1 LPANPN
7 RLSRRQMMGF
17 ALASTT
23 LAIGAPAVRAQTPAA
38 TAGYPNKP
46 IQLIVPFPA
55 GGATD
60 GVARLVAEKLRARL
74 GQPVLVDNKA
84 GASGILGTD
93 FVAKAP
99 ADGHTLVL
107 SLSTSLLINQ
117 FLYKKLPYAPQKDLA
132 LVSLL
137 ANVPIVLLA
146 HPSVPANNAAE
157 LAKYISA
164 NKGKL
169 SYGSWGVGS
178 AGHLSLAAM
187 SQTFNA
193 DMTHVAYKGEAPML
207 QDLIGGQIQLAF
219 ASALQAKSFAESGK
233 VKAIG
238 VTGET
243 RMQALPNVPTL
254 LEQGWKDDIF
264 RITGWVAVAAP
275 AATPKPIVD
284 RLAAELRA
292 ISEMADVRSRFVA
305 IMGIEPVAL
314 GPEQFAA
321 AYAKDLPVWQR
332 AVKETGA
339 SLD

>member
-1 LPANPN
+1 
-7 RLSRRQMMGF
+7 MMGF

-23 LAIGAPAVRAQTPAA
+23 LAIGAPAARAQTPAA
-38 TAGYPNKP
+38 AGYPSKP

-60 GVARLVAEKLRARL
+60 GVARLVAEKLRQRL
-74 GQPVLVDNKA
+74 GQTVVVDNKA

-146 HPSVPANNAAE
+146 HPSVPASNAAE
-157 LAKYISA
+157 LARYISA

-187 SQTFNA
+187 SQGFNA

-238 VTGET
+238 VTGEG
-243 RMQALPNVPTL
+243 RMPALPNVPTL
-254 LEQGWKDDIF
+254 AEQGWKDDIF

-292 ISEMADVRSRFVA
+292 ISEMPDVRSRFVA
-305 IMGIEPVAL
+305 IMGVEPVAL